1 MAQFLTVSPG
11 ATGENVPVEGK
22 AVAGAGTQ
30 AFERQ
35 EGDRTFKNSSV
46 GWLLLSCADALQRAK
61 EQNRR
66 V

>member
-1 MAQFLTVSPG
+1 MVPAVAQGRSLEKAVAQFLRVSPG

-35 EGDRTFKNSSV
+35 EGDRTF
-46 GWLLLSCADALQRAK
+46 
-61 EQNRR
+61 
-66 V
+66 